1 MFNNKIA
8 GDLFTKGEK
17 WFIITL
23 IVIIV
28 LCVLKILSNNLDNFL
43 LSILIYIWIFGTLFM
58 PYIIGIVISA
68 IAILII
74 RKKIMEKDKNVKIL
88 IYGVIIIACVIVC
101 RNLGY
106 PIMLYLSEK
115 PDKVYTE
122 MKELNDS
129 EKLIG
134 LSKEEVIEL
143 LGEPIVTSDNMYIY
157 DPGTLTNYLFLGEI
171 TSYDLFIWFDEN
183 HIVRCTEINLPLGG

>member
-1 MFNNKIA
+1 M
-8 GDLFTKGEK
+8 KGEK

-157 DPGTLTNYLFLGEI
+157 DAGTLTNYLFLGEI

-183 HIVRCTEINLPLGG
+183 DIVKSTEIDFPLGG

>member
-1 MFNNKIA
+1 MENK
-8 GDLFTKGEK
+8 K
-17 WFIITL
+17 WLIIG
-23 IVIIV
+23 II
-28 LCVLKILSNNLDNFL
+28 II
-43 LSILIYIWIFGTLFM
+43 SILFIFKIGNVAILDILFFIWIFGTLFM

-157 DPGTLTNYLFLGEI
+157 DAGTLTNYLFLGEI

-183 HIVRCTEINLPLGG
+183 DIVRSTEINLPLGG

>member
-1 MFNNKIA
+1 MK
-8 GDLFTKGEK
+8 GDK

-28 LCVLKILSNNLDNFL
+28 LCVLKILSNNLSNFL

-58 PYIIGIVISA
+58 PYIIGIIISVIV
-68 IAILII
+68 ILLI
-74 RKKIMEKDKNVKIL
+74 RKKIMEKDKNVKII
-88 IYGVIIIACVIVC
+88 IYVVIIIACVLVC

-106 PIMLYLSEK
+106 PIMQYLSEK

-143 LGEPIVTSDNMYIY
+143 LGEPINSRDNMYIY
-157 DPGTLTNYLFLGEI
+157 DAGTLTDYLFFGER
-171 TSYDLFIWFDEN
+171 TYYDLFIWFNEN
-183 HIVRCTEINLPLGG
+183 DIVKSTEIDLPLGG